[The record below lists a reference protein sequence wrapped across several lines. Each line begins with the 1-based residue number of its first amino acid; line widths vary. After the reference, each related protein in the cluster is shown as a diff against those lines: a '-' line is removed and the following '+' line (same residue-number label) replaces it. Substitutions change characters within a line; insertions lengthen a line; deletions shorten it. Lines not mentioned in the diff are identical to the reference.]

1 MEGKEKKRSRARG
14 GRAEEYLDALCRQI
28 HWKSYRKAIRDEL
41 KDHIEDASSEMRKKG
56 LSADQALEK
65 ALCDLGDPAETGRK
79 LNRIYR
85 PSWNKRLAAA
95 VLGGTALFQVL
106 YLSAGVQSGVLD
118 GAGLRMRLLE
128 TVIWLLAGVL
138 LSAVVFS
145 RDYSRTAVV
154 RKWLLILCL
163 ATVLGA
169 AAVRQVFRGQGE
181 SMVTGLML
189 LLPVFSCF
197 AVGRQKGEKQPGALL
212 AAGAAFVPVLAAC
225 WLEAYSAAVLLAG
238 TGVVLLAY
246 ALHRDW
252 FELGKKKGY
261 WLLAVLP
268 AAAGGVW
275 IAAQYGWQRF
285 AMGMDGFFIQDYV
298 GQFRLLGPSGVAGL
312 AEQTA
317 DFPLTLCASRYGWI
331 VLLLYGL
338 LLLLLCR
345 GAVKVFRSQK
355 SFTGRLLTAALL
367 TGWILR
373 AGLAVLTNLG
383 LPLAPGAVLPFL
395 DGHCAMAVFYFQMGI
410 LETVSCFGNYV
421 KGERGDG
428 DKSRLL
434 DIRDGKIIITYR

>member
-189 LLPVFSCF
+189 LL
-197 AVGRQKGEKQPGALL
+197 
-212 AAGAAFVPVLAAC
+212 
-225 WLEAYSAAVLLAG
+225 
-238 TGVVLLAY
+238 
-246 ALHRDW
+246 
-252 FELGKKKGY
+252 
-261 WLLAVLP
+261 
-268 AAAGGVW
+268 
-275 IAAQYGWQRF
+275 
-285 AMGMDGFFIQDYV
+285 
-298 GQFRLLGPSGVAGL
+298 
-312 AEQTA
+312 
-317 DFPLTLCASRYGWI
+317 
-331 VLLLYGL
+331 
-338 LLLLLCR
+338 LCR

>member
-1 MEGKEKKRSRARG
+1 MEGKEKNRKRTQADRI
-14 GRAEEYLDALCRQI
+14 EEYLGVLCRQI

-85 PSWNKRLAAA
+85 PSWNRRLAAA

-181 SMVTGLML
+181 SMVN
-189 LLPVFSCF
+189 
-197 AVGRQKGEKQPGALL
+197 
-212 AAGAAFVPVLAAC
+212 
-225 WLEAYSAAVLLAG
+225 
-238 TGVVLLAY
+238 
-246 ALHRDW
+246 
-252 FELGKKKGY
+252 
-261 WLLAVLP
+261 
-268 AAAGGVW
+268 
-275 IAAQYGWQRF
+275 
-285 AMGMDGFFIQDYV
+285 
-298 GQFRLLGPSGVAGL
+298 
-312 AEQTA
+312 
-317 DFPLTLCASRYGWI
+317 
-331 VLLLYGL
+331 GL

-355 SFTGRLLTAALL
+355 SFTGRLLTAALD
-367 TGWILR
+367 TAGR
-373 AGLAVLTNLG
+373 AGCTDESGAAAGARRGSAFSGRALRHGGVL
-383 LPLAPGAVLPFL
+383 FS
-395 DGHCAMAVFYFQMGI
+395 DGYSGNGI
-410 LETVSCFGNYV
+410 LFRKLC
-421 KGERGDG
+421 ERRAGRRG
-428 DKSRLL
+428 
-434 DIRDGKIIITYR
+434 

>member
-1 MEGKEKKRSRARG
+1 MEGKEKNRKRTQADRI
-14 GRAEEYLDALCRQI
+14 EEYLGVLCRQI

-85 PSWNKRLAAA
+85 PSWNRRLAAA

-118 GAGLRMRLLE
+118 GEGLRMRLLE

-154 RKWLLILCL
+154 RKWLLLLCL

-181 SMVTGLML
+181 SMVTGLLL

-197 AVGRQKGEKQPGALL
+197 AVGRQKGEKQTGALL

-225 WLEAYSAAVLLAG
+225 WLAAYTASVLLAG

-246 ALHRDW
+246 ALHS
-252 FELGKKKGY
+252 
-261 WLLAVLP
+261 LL
-268 AAAGGVW
+268 
-275 IAAQYGWQRF
+275 F
-285 AMGMDGFFIQDYV
+285 
-298 GQFRLLGPSGVAGL
+298 
-312 AEQTA
+312 
-317 DFPLTLCASRYGWI
+317 
-331 VLLLYGL
+331 
-338 LLLLLCR
+338 LLLCR

-355 SFTGRLLTAALL
+355 SLSGRLLTAALL
-367 TGWILR
+367 TGWILQ

-421 KGERGDG
+421 RGERGDG